1 MVDPQKVAL
10 IVGAASPLGE
20 SAAEILAEQGYFVAL
35 CDLSSEA
42 CARIEQKLLNKGL
55 AAQAV
60 PADASKKL
68 AFQTMLEHLLEEHQ
82 QIDLLVNASMVA
94 TQHPFLEA
102 DEWDW
107 RRALDMNLNSVFV
120 ATQSVGRVFREL
132 EAGHVICVLDSA
144 ANQNSLAYQT
154 AAAAVQAFSN
164 LIGEELQPFN
174 IMVECFWATP
184 DTDQLSQRILESLQS

>member
-1 MVDPQKVAL
+1 MVDPKKVAL
-10 IVGAASPLGE
+10 VAGAASPLGE

-42 CARIEQKLLNKGL
+42 CARIEKKLHSKGL
-55 AAQAV
+55 TAQAV

-82 QIDLLVNASMVA
+82 HVDLLVNASMVA
-94 TQHPFLEA
+94 SQHPFLEA

-132 EAGHVICVLDSA
+132 EAGHVINVLDSTA
-144 ANQNSLAYQT
+144 SQNSLAYQT
-154 AAAAVQAFSN
+154 AAAAVQSFSK
-164 LIGEELQPFN
+164 LIREELQPFN
-174 IMVECFWATP
+174 IVVDCFWAAP
-184 DTDQLSQRILESLQS
+184 DTDQLSQRILESLE

>member
-1 MVDPQKVAL
+1 MDDPKKVAL
-10 IVGAASPLGE
+10 VAGAASPLGE

-42 CARIEQKLLNKGL
+42 CARIEKKLRSKGL
-55 AAQAV
+55 TAQAV

-82 QIDLLVNASMVA
+82 HVDLLVNASMVA

-132 EAGHVICVLDSA
+132 EAGHVINVLDSNA
-144 ANQNSLAYQT
+144 SQNSLAYQT
-154 AAAAVQAFSN
+154 AAAAVQSFSK
-164 LIGEELQPFN
+164 LIREELQPFN
-174 IMVECFWATP
+174 IVVDCFWAAP
-184 DTDQLSQRILESLQS
+184 DTDQLSQRILESLE